1 MSSNLDNDINFKN
14 MYNYQSKGLITT
26 NDNYNKYIK
35 YIIDELFYYNY
46 STFFIERKNNNNKF
60 IN

>member
-35 YIIDELFYYNY
+35 YINL
-46 STFFIERKNNNNKF
+46 
-60 IN
+60 